1 MTREAPDPEPS
12 PRRPV
17 FFKNFLEDSKYWAQS
32 APAMARR
39 LDRLVSET
47 LREPFTGIGKPEPLR
62 FSFHGYWSRRITE
75 ADRLVYKVTDATVE
89 FYSARNHY
97 PRQP

>member
-1 MTREAPDPEPS
+1 MTGEAPDSEPS

-32 APAMARR
+32 APAVARR

-47 LREPFTGIGKPEPLR
+47 LREPFTGIGKPEALR
-62 FSFHGYWSRRITE
+62 FDFQGYWSRRITQ
-75 ADRLVYKVTDATVE
+75 ADRLVYKVTGETVE
-89 FYSARNHY
+89 LHSARGHY